1 MARTWRDIFGVDD
14 EINTAVADTT
24 RTIYFSLVQD
34 GDLTIDRAAQKSGMT
49 TDQFRQQM
57 EEYNRTHSSQ
67 EQTAQTQTPQ
77 TV

>member
-24 RTIYFSLVQD
+24 RINLYTYVLNGTMTVD
-34 GDLTIDRAAQKSGMT
+34 NAARNANIT

-67 EQTAQTQTPQ
+67 EQTAQTQT
-77 TV
+77 V